1 TYTRHRELSL
11 IGTDLI
17 SADVTHG
24 GETSHIEY
32 YFFLERRYPN
42 YNALVT
48 WQQAHDY
55 CAWLAEI
62 SGQPFALSTEA
73 QWEYSARSGGKPYA
87 FGIAN
92 PRADKVDPI
101 KFQDDLEA
109 VAGVHK
115 GPDHLFNRPSGIYDT
130 NPKGLYDFIAFG
142 KEWVNDWYARYPTP
156 TPKRPVRNPTG
167 PASGIEKVARASAD
181 GGWTVLDRFG
191 LGKDYQLYDDDDDN
205 INDKRQQS
213 AININKAAFR
223 CVVNAP
229 RWK

>member
-1 TYTRHRELSL
+1 TRHRELSL

-32 YFFLERRYPN
+32 HSVESRYPG
-42 YNALVT
+42 YNAKVT

-55 CAWLAEI
+55 CAWLADL
-62 SGQPFALSTEA
+62 SGQPFALPTEA

-87 FGIAN
+87 FAIAN

-101 KFQDDLEA
+101 QFQKDLEA
-109 VAGVHK
+109 IAGEHK
-115 GPDHLFNRPSGIYDT
+115 GQNHLSNRPSGIYGP
-130 NPKGLYDFIAFG
+130 NPAGLYDFIAFG

-156 TPKRPVRNPTG
+156 TPKRPLRNPTG

-191 LGKDYQLYDDDDDN
+191 WGKDYELYDDDDDN
-205 INDKRQQS
+205 INDKRQS
-213 AININKAAFR
+213 DGVVRTVAFR